1 MVDNHAQSLRVSNG
15 YSEPI
20 TLSLEPWAD
29 EILIPSK
36 AGFDIVAVGPDGG
49 HLEVTYEE
57 RRVSVYGWSG
67 STLSVFHGRQR
78 LLECDIRFR
87 LRLAE
92 FLSNFV
98 SSRLVG

>member
-1 MVDNHAQSLRVSNG
+1 MVENHTQSLRVSNG

-20 TLSLEPWAD
+20 TLCLEPWAD

-36 AGFDIVAVGPDGG
+36 AGFDIVAEGPDGG

-67 STLSVFHGRQR
+67 ATLSVFHGRER
-78 LLECDIRFR
+78 LLECDIPVPLTPPFIH
-87 LRLAE
+87 
-92 FLSNFV
+92 
-98 SSRLVG
+98 G